1 MVMMIHY
8 ARAPEK
14 TVLHLPPVV
23 PSQCAGGTTSA
34 RLQ

>member
-1 MVMMIHY
+1 MAMMIAN

-23 PSQCAGGTTSA
+23 PS
-34 RLQ
+34 